1 VRSRRAC
8 AQHFEKLPWP
18 CNIFTFDPRKGAG
31 PEPSP
36 TKTNQNQFEP
46 KPNQNHLKPTKT
58 KTITTGRIAAAGDGS
73 VGTGFGAESHLRENV
88 PLPCCLPR
96 RPADCGSYQFTHEF
110 RQGPKILGMAVTS
123 SLLPKR
129 RSVRRALS

>member
-1 VRSRRAC
+1 MEFPNAEPPLLCSIFHPSFECGPDGRAPSILRGC
-8 AQHFEKLPWP
+8 HGHVTFV
-18 CNIFTFDPRKGAG
+18 TFDPRKGAG

-58 KTITTGRIAAAGDGS
+58 ITTGRIAAAGDGS
-73 VGTGFGAESHLRENV
+73 VGTGFGAETHLRENV

-110 RQGPKILGMAVTS
+110 
-123 SLLPKR
+123 
-129 RSVRRALS
+129 